1 MKRMKFRS
9 GHFFQKTAV
18 LLSAGIA
25 VLFGFG
31 LFAGTKLPA
40 HFCTSESGPFRLNGT
55 LWTVSPNAA
64 AETSGELKL
73 LSVPLK
79 KVEVT
84 PVVRSTVTL
93 CGTPFGLKM
102 YTEGALVVALV
113 DVDGTSGRSC
123 PAEKA
128 GLRVGDVIRT
138 INDQAI
144 KSNSDAAACI
154 QNSGGKKLTMTVERN
169 GKNETVTLIPQYSES
184 CGTYKAGLWIKDSC
198 AGIGTLTYVTDD
210 GIFAGLGH
218 GISDMDTETLMPVQY
233 GEIVPVKLVGI
244 TKGIR
249 GVPGELR
256 GFFASDEEQ
265 GILQANVA
273 EGVYGQIRGSFTGQR
288 VEVALKQEIR
298 RGPAQIWTTVTGD
311 TPRAYDVKIERICYD
326 DSEKTQNMIIQI
338 TDTELLEQTGG
349 IVQGMSGSP
358 LIQNGRLIG
367 AVTHVFVND
376 PTRGYGI
383 FAENMLAESAY
394 IAAQIQLAA

>member
-1 MKRMKFRS
+1 
-9 GHFFQKTAV
+9 
-18 LLSAGIA
+18 
-25 VLFGFG
+25 
-31 LFAGTKLPA
+31 
-40 HFCTSESGPFRLNGT
+40 
-55 LWTVSPNAA
+55 
-64 AETSGELKL
+64 
-73 LSVPLK
+73 
-79 KVEVT
+79 
-84 PVVRSTVTL
+84 
-93 CGTPFGLKM
+93 M

-218 GISDMDTETLMPVQY
+218 GISDMDTEALMPVQY

-273 EGVYGQIRGSFTGQR
+273 EGVYGQIRSSFTGQR

-394 IAAQIQLAA
+394 IAAQIQSAA